1 MAETRGR
8 LAPRGENS
16 VDTSFSVGERQY
28 HVFAFPT
35 PGRRQPQVRWNL
47 YEVMPGPDS
56 RLRGLTFGLAKT
68 VEEALDVVVRVAER
82 HERTG
87 EIEQDRR
94 RQPFTFRP
102 LPSD

>member
-1 MAETRGR
+1 M
-8 LAPRGENS
+8 
-16 VDTSFSVGERQY
+16 
-28 HVFAFPT
+28 
-35 PGRRQPQVRWNL
+35 RWNL